1 MSPGCRGSKEKTVIR
16 IDPKTTAVVSIDMH
30 RGHLDPPVATMPLGA
45 EQCRRVI
52 GAARELFAALRAR
65 DIPIVHMV
73 TLYRDS
79 GEAASNPF
87 WKAIADDPAMKRGS
101 NLRHNLL
108 GSPGTQVIPGLL
120 DPRDIVIDRKK
131 RYDCFYQTDLD
142 FVLRHRLGARTLVIT
157 GVNTTSC
164 VQCTA
169 FEAHTRDYAVIIA
182 ADCVDSMDGEEMH
195 RFALRNMAATVGWV
209 LRNGEILAAAR

>member
-1 MSPGCRGSKEKTVIR
+1 MVRMDLG
-16 IDPKTTAVVSIDMH
+16 TTAVVSIDMH
-30 RGHLDPPVATMPLGA
+30 RGHLDPAVATMPLA
-45 EQCRRVI
+45 PEQCRRVI
-52 GAARELFAALRAR
+52 GAARALFGAVRPLG
-65 DIPIVHMV
+65 IPVVHMV
-73 TLYRDS
+73 TLYRDP
-79 GEAASNPF
+79 GEAAANPF
-87 WKAIADDPAMKRGS
+87 WKAIAADPGMKRSS

-108 GSPGTQVIPGLL
+108 GSPGTQVIPELL

-142 FVLRHRLGARTLVIT
+142 FVLRHRLGARTLILA

-169 FEAHTRDYAVIIA
+169 FAAHARDYAVLIA

-195 RFALRNMAATVGWV
+195 GFALRNMAATVGWV
-209 LRNGEILAAAR
+209 LRSEEILAALGGAVGEARR

>member
-1 MSPGCRGSKEKTVIR
+1 MISLDRKTS
-16 IDPKTTAVVSIDMH
+16 AVVSIDMH
-30 RGHLDPPVATMPLGA
+30 RGHLDPSVATMPLGP

-52 GAARELFAALRAR
+52 GAAQELFDSLRPLGV
-65 DIPIVHMV
+65 PIVHMV

-79 GEAASNPF
+79 AEAASNPF
-87 WKAIADDPAMKRGS
+87 WKAIADDPGMKRSS

-108 GSPGTQVIPGLL
+108 GSPGTQVIPELL

-142 FVLRHRLGARTLVIT
+142 FVLRRRLGARTLLLT

-164 VQCTA
+164 VQSTA
-169 FEAHTRDYAVIIA
+169 FEAHARDYTVVIA

-209 LRNGEILAAAR
+209 LRNGEILAALGAAVGEARR

>member
-1 MSPGCRGSKEKTVIR
+1 
-16 IDPKTTAVVSIDMH
+16 
-30 RGHLDPPVATMPLGA
+30 MPLSA
-45 EQCRRVI
+45 EQCRRVVK
-52 GAARELFAALRAR
+52 AAHDLFGSLRPLG
-65 DIPIVHMV
+65 IPNVHMV
-73 TLYRDS
+73 TQYRDA
-79 GEAASNPF
+79 GEAGSNPF
-87 WKAIADDPAMKRGS
+87 WKAIAEDPAMKRGT
-101 NLRHNLL
+101 NLRHNLT
-108 GSPGTQVIPGLL
+108 GMPGTEVMPDLL

-142 FVLRHRLGARTLVIT
+142 FVLRHRLGARTLILT

-169 FEAHTRDYAVIIA
+169 FEAHTRDYAVIVA

-209 LRNGEILAAAR
+209 LGNAAILAAAGGGREQGQRNNK

>member
-1 MSPGCRGSKEKTVIR
+1 MH
-16 IDPKTTAVVSIDMH
+16 IDPTTTAVVSIDMH
-30 RGHLDPPVATMPLGA
+30 RGHLDPAVATMPLGA
-45 EQCRRVI
+45 EQCRRVVK
-52 GAARELFAALRAR
+52 AAQDLFGSLRPLG
-65 DIPIVHMV
+65 IPIVHMV

-79 GEAASNPF
+79 GEAGSNPF
-87 WKAIADDPAMKRGS
+87 WKAIAEDPAMKRGT
-101 NLRHNLL
+101 NLRHNVA
-108 GSPGTQVIPGLL
+108 GMPGTEVMPELL
-120 DPRDIVIDRKK
+120 DPTDIVIDRKK

-142 FVLRHRLGARTLVIT
+142 FVLRHRLGARTLIVT

-169 FEAHTRDYAVIIA
+169 FEAHTRDYAVIVA

-209 LRNGEILAAAR
+209 LDNDAILAALRAAGL